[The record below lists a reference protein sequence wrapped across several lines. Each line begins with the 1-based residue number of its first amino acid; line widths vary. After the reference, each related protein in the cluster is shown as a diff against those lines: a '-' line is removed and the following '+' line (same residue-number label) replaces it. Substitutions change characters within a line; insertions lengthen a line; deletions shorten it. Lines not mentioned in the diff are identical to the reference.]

1 MNDRVIEVD
10 ASLVWLLIATVVV
23 TVFNILTG
31 LHSLYERI
39 ALRNKKQELEKAQK
53 SDDLNMDKNK
63 EDLVD
68 WKLINNPGREKVH
81 RFIECSACGMGIDV
95 SSYNIQEVKE
105 VFNFCPCC
113 GQRMKLEVEWG
124 QCSICKNL
132 AKCWKERIAR
142 DGGRYCQQYE
152 IIDSEGKDDN
162 L

>member
-1 MNDRVIEVD
+1 MTIKEVEKFIDNIMVVFGDVNIELVKLRCLLMD
-10 ASLVWLLIATVVV
+10 AEESGA
-23 TVFNILTG
+23 
-31 LHSLYERI
+31 
-39 ALRNKKQELEKAQK
+39 ELENEKGEKAEN
-53 SDDLNMDKNK
+53 LNMDKNK

-68 WKLINNPGREKVH
+68 WKLINDPGREKVH
-81 RFIECSACGMGIDV
+81 RFIECSACGMGVDV
-95 SSYNIQEVKE
+95 SSYTIQEVKE

-152 IIDSEGKDDN
+152 IIDSEGEDDN

>member
-1 MNDRVIEVD
+1 MNDNVYEVD
-10 ASLVWLLIATVVV
+10 AGLVALLIAQII
-23 TVFNILTG
+23 ILVYNVLSG
-31 LHSLYERI
+31 LFSLYERVR
-39 ALRNKKQELEKAQK
+39 LKKEQNAEITQK

-68 WKLINNPGREKVH
+68 WKLINDPGREKVH
-81 RFIECSACGMGIDV
+81 RFIECSSCGMGVDV
-95 SSYNIQEVKE
+95 SSYKIQEVKE

-152 IIDSEGKDDN
+152 IIDSKGDDDN

>member
-1 MNDRVIEVD
+1 MNDYVFKVD
-10 ASLVWLLIATVVV
+10 AGLVALLIVQIIILVH
-23 TVFNILTG
+23 NILSG
-31 LHSLYERI
+31 LFSLYERVR
-39 ALRNKKQELEKAQK
+39 LKKEH
-53 SDDLNMDKNK
+53 KNK
-63 EDLVD
+63 EDLID
-68 WKLINNPGREKVH
+68 WKLINDPGHEKVH
-81 RFIECSACGMGIDV
+81 RFIECSACGMGVDV
-95 SSYNIQEVKE
+95 SSYKIQEVKE

-152 IIDSEGKDDN
+152 IIDSEGEDDN